1 MLDPSVI
8 NQAAQRLIAVARGPV
23 KVILFGSY
31 ARGDAGED
39 SDLDLL
45 VVEKDLPD
53 PTGEYVR
60 LREAIGA
67 VGVGVDLLVFSEAE
81 FERRRDWCSTPVY
94 WAIREGRIL
103 HESAA

>member
-8 NQAAQRLIAVARGPV
+8 QQAAQRLIAAARHPL

-31 ARGDAGED
+31 ARGDVGED

-45 VVEKDLPD
+45 VVEKEIPD

-60 LREAIGA
+60 LREAIGS

-94 WAIREGRIL
+94 WAIREGRVL

>member
-1 MLDPSVI
+1 MLDQSVI
-8 NQAAQRLIAVARGPV
+8 NQAAQRLIAVAQGPV

-31 ARGDAGED
+31 ARGDASED

-45 VVEKDLPD
+45 VVEKEIPD

-67 VGVGVDLLVFSEAE
+67 VGFGVDLLVFSEAE

-94 WAIREGRIL
+94 WAIREGRVL
-103 HESAA
+103 HASAA

>member
-8 NQAAQRLIAVARGPV
+8 HQAPQRLIAVAHCPV

-45 VVEKDLPD
+45 VVEKEIPD

-81 FERRRDWCSTPVY
+81 YERRRDWCSTPVY
-94 WAIREGRIL
+94 WTIREGRVL
-103 HESAA
+103 HECPA